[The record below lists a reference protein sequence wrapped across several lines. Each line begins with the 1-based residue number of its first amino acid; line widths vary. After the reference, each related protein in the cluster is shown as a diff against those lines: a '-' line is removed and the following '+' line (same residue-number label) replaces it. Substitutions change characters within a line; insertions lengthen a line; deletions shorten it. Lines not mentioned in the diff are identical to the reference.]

1 VKVEIVAFWGG
12 KAPGSGESQRL
23 AEVIQAG
30 FGLGASMQTPCRQE
44 EDYCY
49 CDGWDGIGDVRRPPV
64 LPEFSPHHA
73 KIACRGPRVFTPP
86 RKDRVS
92 GTPSFDGMAVFNPVF
107 SFTPSLRKLQ
117 AGP

>member
-1 VKVEIVAFWGG
+1 MKVEIVVFWGG

-30 FGLGASMQTPCRQE
+30 FGLGASMKTPCRQE

-64 LPEFSPHHA
+64 Q
-73 KIACRGPRVFTPP
+73 PRVFTPP

-107 SFTPSLRKLQ
+107 SLTPSLKKLQ